1 MTPKEYKKYWL
12 KAISSLDQPE
22 NWFSLQQA
30 ITYSKLKT
38 TTIHQCTKYCVIKCL
53 KLIIKTPEKSIV
65 QTPPP
70 PPLFL
75 KGGSKFWLPS
85 PEGGSEKLK
94 KGVVV

>member
-1 MTPKEYKKYWL
+1 MFKIDNKDTWK
-12 KAISSLDQPE
+12 IHSSD
-22 NWFSLQQA
+22 
-30 ITYSKLKT
+30 
-38 TTIHQCTKYCVIKCL
+38 
-53 KLIIKTPEKSIV
+53 
-65 QTPPP
+65 PPP